1 MPFGIILIME
11 TIMVKQ
17 GREITPEDIQL
28 IQQLLA
34 DNPSWGRTRLSKE
47 LCKIWQWCKLNGQIK
62 DIACRSL
69 LLKLEKEGSIVL
81 PERQIK
87 WTKRSRK
94 KRVIPSVA
102 HLKEEISGS
111 LKTLMPLEITRVIQ
125 PSDDNALFECFI
137 SRYHYLGY
145 SRTVGENMKYLI
157 RDCASSPLACV
168 LFGSAA
174 WKTNP
179 RDTFIGWDHETREK
193 NLGYITNNMRFL
205 VLPWVQVS
213 CLASHIL
220 SKISRRISKDWMTRY
235 SHPIYL
241 LETFVDRS
249 RFRGTCYKAANWR
262 LVGETKGR
270 TRNDRNTTIKV
281 PLKDIYIYPLVKNFH
296 KELCHDA

>member
-1 MPFGIILIME
+1 MFFDTIFTME

-34 DNPSWGRTRLSKE
+34 DNPSWGRTLLSKK
-47 LCKIWQWCKLNGQIK
+47 LCEIWQWRKSNGQIK

-81 PERQIK
+81 PARQIK
-87 WTKRSRK
+87 WTRRSRK
-94 KRVIPSVA
+94 KRPIPSVA
-102 HLKEEISGS
+102 HLKEEVSGS

-125 PSDDNALFECFI
+125 PSDDNALFECFL

-145 SRTVGENMKYLI
+145 KRTVGESMKYLI
-157 RDCASSPLACV
+157 RDCADRPLACI

-174 WKTNP
+174 WKTAP
-179 RDTFIGWDHETREK
+179 RDTFIGWDRQRREK
-193 NLGYITNNMRFL
+193 TLGYVTNNMRFL
-205 VLPWVQVS
+205 ILPWVRVPH
-213 CLASHIL
+213 LASHIL
-220 SKISRRISKDWMTRY
+220 SRISRRISKDWTVRY
-235 SHPIYL
+235 GHPIYL

-249 RFRGTCYKAANWR
+249 RFRGVCYRAANWC
-262 LVGETKGR
+262 LVGQTKGR
-270 TRNDRNTTIKV
+270 TRNDRNNTIKV
-281 PLKDIYIYPLVKNFH
+281 PLKDIYLYPLVKNFR